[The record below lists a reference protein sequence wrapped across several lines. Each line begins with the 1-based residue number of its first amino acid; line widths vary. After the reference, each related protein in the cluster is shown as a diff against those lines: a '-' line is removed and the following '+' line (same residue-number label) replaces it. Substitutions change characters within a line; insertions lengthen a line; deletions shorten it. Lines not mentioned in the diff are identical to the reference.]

1 MDKFEKKNIEDYLKS
16 IVYNNWYSRPTKYIL
31 HIGPTN
37 SGKTHSAVQSLKS
50 ANKGIYLAPL
60 RLLAWEIY
68 ERLNQEGHLCSL
80 FTGEEKINIP
90 NANLTSCT
98 IEMCSFNNHYN
109 VAIID
114 ECFMI
119 ADSQRG
125 KFWLNSIMQINADE
139 VHIISNPES
148 ESLLTKLLTIT
159 NNVFEIHKYERKVP
173 LEIAEYEVNLKKL
186 SPKTILVVFSRISVL
201 YHKYLLQQFGTKCSI
216 LYGNLPPEVKKEQ
229 IKNFIEGKTNVL
241 VTTDVIGM
249 GINLPCNQIVFLED
263 SKFDG
268 ENVRSLNEKEIKQIS
283 GRAGRYGYSQKGI
296 VTAIDPFF
304 ILKIQEAFS
313 SHIEEKTGIYGLDGE
328 IYKLIPEKTPKLK
341 IKSYEN
347 LNYLPDSLVFLK
359 KEDLTR
365 YYDLTKY
372 YDLSLLDDDLAW
384 AFLSCPVNPNN
395 SNFWKFAVSSAVH
408 LNQITFNEKYSL
420 DEISTIKELELAENA
435 ISNIDLFLFM
445 FNNKL
450 LNKLFAKYNLDFI
463 EVIKSHKHIIIENIN
478 SYLLLKKIKE
488 KEIPKVYKK

>member
-1 MDKFEKKNIEDYLKS
+1 MDKVKKELEAKIKS
-16 IVYNNWYSRPTKYIL
+16 KIYQKWFSRSTKYVL

-37 SGKTHSAVQSLKS
+37 SGKTYSAVQSLKA

-68 ERLNQEGHLCSL
+68 ERLNQEGCLCSL

-90 NANLTSCT
+90 QANLTSCT
-98 IEMCSFNNHYN
+98 IEMCSFQTHYD
-109 VAIID
+109 VAVID
-114 ECFMI
+114 ESFMI
-119 ADSQRG
+119 ADAQRG
-125 KFWLNSIMQINADE
+125 KFWLNAIMQINADE
-139 VHIISNPES
+139 IHIISNLES
-148 ESLLTKLLTIT
+148 EKLIISLLEST
-159 NNVFEIHKYERKVP
+159 NNVYEINHYERKVP
-173 LEIAEYEVNLKKL
+173 LDISEHTINLRKL

-201 YHKYLLQQFGTKCSI
+201 YHKYLLQQFGVKCSI

-229 IKNFIEGKTNVL
+229 IKNFIEGKTEVL

-283 GRAGRYGYSQKGI
+283 GRAGRYGYSQRGI
-296 VTAIDPFF
+296 VTAVDPFF
-304 ILKIQEAFS
+304 ILKIQEAFN
-313 SHIEEKTGIYGLDGE
+313 SHIEEKIGIYGLDGE
-328 IYKLIPEKTPKLK
+328 IYAELPEKTPKLK
-341 IKSYEN
+341 VKYYEN
-347 LNYLPDSLVFLK
+347 LNYLPETLNFLR
-359 KEDLTR
+359 KEDLAK

-372 YDLSLLDDDLAW
+372 YDLSLLPDELAW

-395 SNFWKFAVSSAVH
+395 TNFWKFAVSSAVH

-420 DEISTIKELELAENA
+420 EEVTTIKELELSENA
-435 ISNIDLFLFM
+435 IANIDLFLYM

-450 LNKLFAKYNLDFI
+450 LNPLFLKYNFDFV

-478 SYLLLKKIKE
+478 SYLLFKKIKE
-488 KEIPKVYKK
+488 KEIPKAYKK